1 MNNGVMPIEINP
13 SLEIP
18 DAELDWKYTTSGGPG
33 GQHANKSSTRVQ
45 LSWNIADS
53 GVLDDG
59 LRATLTSK
67 LGDVVRADVDDH
79 RSQLRNRDLAAERLG
94 DKVRGALVRKPK
106 RKKTK
111 PSKGAQR
118 RRLEGKRR
126 KSQTKKMR
134 QKPTNWD

>member
-1 MNNGVMPIEINP
+1 MPIEINP

-18 DAELDWKYTTSGGPG
+18 DAELDWKFTTSGGPG

-45 LSWNIADS
+45 LTWNIADS
-53 GVLDDG
+53 AVLDDG

-111 PSKGAQR
+111 PSKGSQR

>member
-1 MNNGVMPIEINP
+1 MPIEINP

-18 DAELDWKYTTSGGPG
+18 DAELDWKFTTSGGPG

-53 GVLDDG
+53 AVLDDG

-79 RSQLRNRDLAAERLG
+79 RSQLRNRDLAEERLG
-94 DKVRGALVRKPK
+94 DKVRGALVRKKK
-106 RKKTK
+106 RKPTK
-111 PSKGAQR
+111 PSRGAQR
-118 RRLEGKRR
+118 RRLEGKKR